1 MKIRNLVSAI
11 ALVSMSAVSG
21 AALAASNTGITPSLG
36 RIDVVHNGKSVSIER
51 TASKDAVIP
60 DTYARTSHACPPFCI
75 QPMAVVSGVETVGEL
90 EVLGYLKRIAD
101 GDSSVKVVD
110 SRTPD
115 WLRRGTIPG
124 SVNIPWTRI
133 NRDVEGTFALG
144 AESEELEEILSKEFG
159 ARLVDGAWDF
169 RTAKTLVLFC
179 NGSWCAQSSTNIK
192 TLARMGYPTY
202 KLKWYRGGMQDWVSL
217 GLTTVKN

>member
-1 MKIRNLVSAI
+1 MTMASGL
-11 ALVSMSAVSG
+11 AV
-21 AALAASNTGITPSLG
+21 AASTTAITPSLG
-36 RIDVVHNGKSVSIER
+36 RIDVIHNGKSVSIER
-51 TASKDAVIP
+51 ISGKDALIP
-60 DTYARTSHACPPFCI
+60 ETYNKASHACPPFCI
-75 QPMAVVSGVETVGEL
+75 QPMEVVSGVETVGEL

-124 SVNIPWTRI
+124 SVNIPWNRI
-133 NRDVEGTFALG
+133 NRDVEGTFSLG
-144 AESEELEEILSKEFG
+144 AESEELEQILTEEFG
-159 ARLVDGAWDF
+159 ARLVDGVWDF